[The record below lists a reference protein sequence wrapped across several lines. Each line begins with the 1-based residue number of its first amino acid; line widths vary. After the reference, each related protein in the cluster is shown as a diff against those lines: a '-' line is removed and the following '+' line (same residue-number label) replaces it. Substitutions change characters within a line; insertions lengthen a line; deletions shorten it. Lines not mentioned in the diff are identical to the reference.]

1 MNKTKSPRRINTCS
15 YKVAI
20 GKLHRAVELNEMCCP
35 SFSSFLI
42 EMTSKNLR
50 NCGLLP
56 NLRWHR
62 GRLKGR
68 TRQRELQSHIRRSYM
83 YRLALTSARS
93 QKKVRTNQAGFEG
106 TIVKNRNFADQLLR
120 KRMMLNHQAK
130 RQLIRPLTM

>member
-42 EMTSKNLR
+42 EMMSTNLR

-62 GRLKGR
+62 GRLSGR
-68 TRQRELQSHIRRSYM
+68 TRQRELQSHTAWLHVPIGS
-83 YRLALTSARS
+83 RLCEIPEESDENESSGFGRDYS
-93 QKKVRTNQAGFEG
+93 QKS
-106 TIVKNRNFADQLLR
+106 
-120 KRMMLNHQAK
+120 
-130 RQLIRPLTM
+130 